1 MARASARKTPVKRA
15 NSSAVSLKPFPSLF
29 PRLFRFPL
37 LRALLVILPVATAT
51 GAACAFF
58 LWALEIV
65 TRLQSDYSWLLLSL
79 PLAGLL
85 TAYLYERHGRGADKG
100 NNLILEAIHTRT
112 DENPD
117 DDSSLVPRRMAPL
130 ILIATLL
137 THAAGG
143 SAGREGTAVQMGG
156 SLGATWARLLR
167 LDGRGHRL
175 ALLCGIAAGFGGVF
189 GTPLAGA
196 VFALEVLWRGRIETE
211 EAGACLLAALVG
223 DWTSRGLGTV
233 HSVYPT
239 LVGDA
244 DSLDIFLAGKIAL
257 AAIAFGLAARAFSEL
272 THGVGQLLKARLPN
286 PLARPVVGG
295 IIVVALTLIVQ
306 TRDYNGLSV
315 PLLSRCFDGGPV
327 SSWAW
332 ALKTI
337 FTALTLGSGF
347 KGGEVTPLFVIGAA
361 LGNALASP
369 MHAPVALFAA
379 LGLVATFAGASKT
392 PLAST
397 FLGLELFGA
406 NHAPLF
412 ALACFV
418 ATWASGP
425 RGIYEAQRV
434 RDQR

>member
-1 MARASARKTPVKRA
+1 V
-15 NSSAVSLKPFPSLF
+15 
-29 PRLFRFPL
+29 
-37 LRALLVILPVATAT
+37 RALLVILPIAVAT

-79 PLAGLL
+79 PLAGWL
-85 TAYLYERHGRGADKG
+85 TAWLYERHGRGAEEG
-100 NNLILEAIHTRT
+100 NNLILEAIHTRA
-112 DENPD
+112 ENNSD

-130 ILIATLL
+130 ILVVTLL
-137 THAAGG
+137 THGAGG

-167 LDGRGHRL
+167 LDAQQHRL

-211 EAGACLLAALVG
+211 EAGACLLAALIG

-233 HSVYPT
+233 QSVYPT
-239 LVGDA
+239 LAGDA

-272 THGVGQLLKARLPN
+272 THGVGHLLKTRLPN
-286 PLARPVVGG
+286 PLARPVIGG
-295 IIVVALTLIVQ
+295 VVVVALTFLVR
-306 TRDYNGLSV
+306 TRDYNGLSL
-315 PLLSRCFDGGPV
+315 PLLARCFDGGFV

-332 ALKTI
+332 AGKTI

-347 KGGEVTPLFVIGAA
+347 KGGEVTPLFVIGAS
-361 LGNALASP
+361 LGNALSSP

-418 ATWASGP
+418 ATWASGS
-425 RGIYEAQRV
+425 RGIYEAQRL
-434 RDQR
+434 RARGEG

>member
-1 MARASARKTPVKRA
+1 VARA
-15 NSSAVSLKPFPSLF
+15 NSSAVSLKPFLLLL
-29 PRLFRFPL
+29 PRISRFPL
-37 LRALLVILPVATAT
+37 FRVSLIILPVAIAT

-58 LWALEIV
+58 LGALEIV

-85 TAYLYERHGRGADKG
+85 TAWLYERHGHGAEEG

-112 DENPD
+112 DESPD
-117 DDSSLVPRRMAPL
+117 NDSSLVPRRMAPL
-130 ILIATLL
+130 ILVATLL
-137 THAAGG
+137 THLAGG

-233 HSVYPT
+233 HSLYPT
-239 LVGDA
+239 LAGDA
-244 DSLDIFLAGKIAL
+244 DSLDIFLVGKIAL

-272 THGVGQLLKARLPN
+272 THGVGQLLKSRLPN

-295 IIVVALTLIVQ
+295 IVIVALTLLVR
-306 TRDYNGLSV
+306 TRDYNGLSI
-315 PLLSRCFDGGPV
+315 PLLSHCFDGGPV

-332 ALKTI
+332 AGKTI

-347 KGGEVTPLFVIGAA
+347 KGGEVTPLFVIGAS
-361 LGNALASP
+361 LGNALSSP

-397 FLGLELFGA
+397 FLGIELFGA

-412 ALACFV
+412 ALACFI
-418 ATWASGP
+418 ATWASGK
-425 RGIYEAQRV
+425 RGIYEAQRL
-434 RDQR
+434 RDGG

>member
-1 MARASARKTPVKRA
+1 MPP
-15 NSSAVSLKPFPSLF
+15 SAVSLQPPPSLF
-29 PRLFRFPL
+29 SRTSPVSFFRVL
-37 LRALLVILPVATAT
+37 LILLPVATAT
-51 GAACAFF
+51 GAACALF
-58 LWALEIV
+58 LWALAIV

-79 PLAGLL
+79 PFAGLL

-112 DENPD
+112 QNDPD
-117 DDSSLVPRRMAPL
+117 ADSSLVPRRMAPL
-130 ILIATLL
+130 ILATTLL
-137 THAAGG
+137 THLAGG
-143 SAGREGTAVQMGG
+143 SAGREGTAFQMGG

-167 LDGRGHRL
+167 LSAREHRL
-175 ALLCGIAAGFGGVF
+175 ALLCGLAAGFGGVF

-211 EAGACLLAALVG
+211 EAGACLLAALIS

-233 HSVYPT
+233 HFVYPT

-244 DSLDIFLAGKIAL
+244 DSLDILLAGKIAI

-295 IIVVALTLIVQ
+295 IVVVALTLLLQ
-306 TRDYNGLSV
+306 TRDYNGLSL
-315 PLLSRCFDGGPV
+315 PLLSRCFDGGFV

-332 ALKTI
+332 ALKTLM
-337 FTALTLGSGF
+337 TALTLGSGF
-347 KGGEVTPLFVIGAA
+347 KGGEVTPLFVIGAT
-361 LGNALASP
+361 LGNALSSP
-369 MHAPVALFAA
+369 MHAPIALFAA
-379 LGLVATFAGASKT
+379 LGLAATFAGASKT

-397 FLGLELFGA
+397 FLGIELFGA

-418 ATWASGP
+418 ATWASGK
-425 RGIYEAQRV
+425 RGIYEAQK
-434 RDQR
+434 DFQP